1 MLFDLVVDPLDQ
13 YVFTTGQDGLLRQW
27 DVATGSLQRT
37 LAPEAGAG
45 EVFAGR
51 WRCVDVLPV
60 KCLAVGCTG
69 WQSALP
75 QKQEQSSCSLL
86 VCPTT

>member
-45 EVFAGR
+45 EQALY
-51 WRCVDVLPV
+51 VDN
-60 KCLAVGCTG
+60 TG
-69 WQSALP
+69 
-75 QKQEQSSCSLL
+75 
-86 VCPTT
+86 